1 MEICLEVSGNF
12 HGNISKKCIMG
23 WALLAGP
30 IRSRRIIH
38 HANPATGVV
47 HQIRGVVASPL
58 PSCTT
63 GVSELRYLESELG
76 HFAVLQNYLELVW
89 DGIYFAALYRT

>member
-1 MEICLEVSGNF
+1 
-12 HGNISKKCIMG
+12 MG

-76 HFAVLQNYLELVW
+76 DLAVKGFWCFKNGRCRGQQCTTNS
-89 DGIYFAALYRT
+89 IQ